1 MPRIINP
8 MHERP
13 APARVINNN
22 TDKGLL
28 LIQSVDKTSG
38 SAVNAG
44 ELSEQVK
51 KVNRINIRFCNGCIM
66 D

>member
-1 MPRIINP
+1 MPRIINS
-8 MHERP
+8 MHER
-13 APARVINNN
+13 PARVINNN

-28 LIQSVDKTSG
+28 LIQSLDETSV
-38 SAVNAG
+38 SAVNVG